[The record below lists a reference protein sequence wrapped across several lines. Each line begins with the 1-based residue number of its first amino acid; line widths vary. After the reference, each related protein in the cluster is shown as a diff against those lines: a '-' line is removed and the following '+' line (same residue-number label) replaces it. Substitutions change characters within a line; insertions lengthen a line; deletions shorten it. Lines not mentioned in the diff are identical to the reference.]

1 MLRCFQIGLHISDL
15 EDLSIGTVYDL
26 FTESDNDS
34 YPYQD
39 LATQDDFD
47 KF

>member
-15 EDLSIGTVYDL
+15 EALSIGTVYDL
-26 FTESDNDS
+26 FTECENDS
-34 YPYQD
+34 FDYKE

-47 KF
+47 RF

>member
-15 EDLSIGTVYDL
+15 EALSIGTVYDL
-26 FTESDNDS
+26 FTESENDNFE
-34 YPYQD
+34 YKE

-47 KF
+47 RF